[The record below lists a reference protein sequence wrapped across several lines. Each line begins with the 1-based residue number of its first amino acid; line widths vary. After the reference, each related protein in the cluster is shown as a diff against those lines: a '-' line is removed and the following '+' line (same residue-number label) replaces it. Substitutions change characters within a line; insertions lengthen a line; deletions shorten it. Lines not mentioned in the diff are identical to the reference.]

1 MTVAAVEA
9 LELSQLLGS
18 LLASVVEAQ
27 AASARATVDFVE
39 SVGFEPGTDGERM
52 RTVRLRYR
60 KKDENSIPADF
71 EVEVPLLAL
80 VNVPS
85 LAVKQARLTF
95 SYQVVRNRGGST
107 ARPRRAAARDP
118 ARTGDAHRLPPA
130 APISDARTLSQH
142 HLRRPRRHP
151 RTARATHRGRAAL
164 RPRRAGNA
172 RGRAQAVRGEHQH
185 PRGTRQGG
193 REPELPAPR
202 DQARAST
209 GVRDTRT
216 GEGRPTTRQLPLVSR
231 VVHTLRESAERDL

>member
-60 KKDENSIPADF
+60 KKDENGIPADF

-85 LAVKQARLTF
+85 
-95 SYQVVRNRGGST
+95 
-107 ARPRRAAARDP
+107 
-118 ARTGDAHRLPPA
+118 
-130 APISDARTLSQH
+130 
-142 HLRRPRRHP
+142 
-151 RTARATHRGRAAL
+151 
-164 RPRRAGNA
+164 
-172 RGRAQAVRGEHQH
+172 H
-185 PRGTRQGG
+185 PRGTRQGE

-216 GEGRPTTRQLPLVSR
+216 GEGRPTTRQLPLCLGSST
-231 VVHTLRESAERDL
+231 H